1 VSDLKKGD
9 RVSWNTPQG
18 KTKGK
23 VSKKLTKST
32 SVQGHK
38 VSASKNNPEFEV
50 VSDSSGKRA
59 AHKPESL
66 NKE

>member
-9 RVSWNTPQG
+9 SVSWNTPQG

-32 SVQGHK
+32 SIQGHK
-38 VSASKNNPEFEV
+38 VLANKNNPEYEV
-50 VSDSSGKRA
+50 VSDSSGKKA
-59 AHKPESL
+59 AHKPKSL